1 MGKNLITLIND
12 AGIKGSALQHRNAAR
27 LLGRKENWCKRLVRE
42 AFGEE
47 ACSQALSLNPAALEE
62 TKRALVALFEARFTD
77 EDRDMEIALKK
88 AAERA
93 YSDDYEDEDD
103 I

>member
-1 MGKNLITLIND
+1 MEMLLNGKILKYD
-12 AGIKGSALQHRNAAR
+12 SALKFRNAAR
-27 LLGRKENWCKRLVRE
+27 LLGGRANWQKRIVSSC
-42 AFGEE
+42 FGEE
-47 ACSQALSLNPAALEE
+47 ICNKALVCSQSELNAARVL
-62 TKRALVALFEARFTD
+62 LVDYFESKFTD
-77 EDRDMEIALKK
+77 EDRNMEIALKK